1 MCDKVVCGFVK
12 DDKIAQDRPLQLC
25 FCSQADFALSNSESG
40 QNHAPY
46 LTCAV
51 MISDA
56 IAHTHHTLLAEA
68 EELLDFLRHE
78 HLGTANCISDQLEH
92 WGGNSTRV
100 LLEIQELFIICL
112 YLSSF

>member
-1 MCDKVVCGFVK
+1 
-12 DDKIAQDRPLQLC
+12 
-25 FCSQADFALSNSESG
+25 
-40 QNHAPY
+40 
-46 LTCAV
+46 

-112 YLSSF
+112 YLLSF